1 VRTLG
6 RRLVLAA
13 TQLIACDTAS
23 VDALDVDEPLLTHQ
37 VFFPLGVERQM
48 IVALPGNPLWTLALN
63 RSGSDFT
70 EHDKLL
76 MRALKPYLAA
86 AVQTTAVVADV
97 TGRCETLQAALNR
110 ETSATALTQREIE
123 LLGWVEQ
130 GMSNADIAVLC
141 GISVRTVH
149 KHLEHVFR
157 KLNVENRAAA
167 VRKWRDLTA

>member
-1 VRTLG
+1 VIDQQGVVAQSTEAPRV
-6 RRLVLAA
+6 VLEPARADRANRAAPAA
-13 TQLIACDTAS
+13 T
-23 VDALDVDEPLLTHQ
+23 
-37 VFFPLGVERQM
+37 
-48 IVALPGNPLWTLALN
+48 
-63 RSGSDFT
+63 
-70 EHDKLL
+70 
-76 MRALKPYLAA
+76 
-86 AVQTTAVVADV
+86 
-97 TGRCETLQAALNR
+97 
-110 ETSATALTQREIE
+110 LTQREAE